1 MLSEETA
8 GGEHPVRAVEVMA
21 AIARE
26 TEGSVLPDTPSLSAM
41 ELPLTEEEAVVQA
54 ACQFGARPRSDV
66 IVTITATGDT
76 ARFAAKCRNRQP
88 TIAQIRE
95 TPGARIRNMI
105 RLGRPTSTRLYSQ
118 RRREGPSRVMFTL
131 RGSCQR
137 RQDRSLAAYPVQT
150 LESNDFVDP
159 FLKRVAISTTELA
172 QAAHLV
178 GGGIRHDSG
187 TLGPDRPRWR
197 VLAKGGPS

>member
-1 MLSEETA
+1 MV
-8 GGEHPVRAVEVMA
+8 G
-21 AIARE
+21 
-26 TEGSVLPDTPSLSAM
+26 
-41 ELPLTEEEAVVQA
+41 
-54 ACQFGARPRSDV
+54 
-66 IVTITATGDT
+66 
-76 ARFAAKCRNRQP
+76 
-88 TIAQIRE
+88 
-95 TPGARIRNMI
+95 
-105 RLGRPTSTRLYSQ
+105 LGPPTSTRLYSE

-137 RQDRSLAAYPVQT
+137 RQDSYARSSAAYPART

-178 GGGIRHDSG
+178 VGMGIRHDSG
-187 TLGPDRPRWR
+187 TLGPARPRCC